1 MEKGEEDQITNVRNL
16 FILMRLFIIPRI
28 SNYSSRHREEM
39 TYGQVE
45 SGQLFLIKMK
55 VIRAY
60 KDYEK
65 WKLFDKLHHLLISF
79 IRDFFTLIKWHRE

>member
-1 MEKGEEDQITNVRNL
+1 MEKGEEDQITNVRNI
-16 FILMRLFIIPRI
+16 F
-28 SNYSSRHREEM
+28 SSRHREEM

-45 SGQLFLIKMK
+45 SGQLFLIKIE

-65 WKLFDKLHHLLISF
+65 WKLFDKLRHLLNIYPKF
-79 IRDFFTLIKWHRE
+79 LYFDQNV

>member
-1 MEKGEEDQITNVRNL
+1 MGKGEEDQITNVRNL
-16 FILMRLFIIPRI
+16 F
-28 SNYSSRHREEM
+28 SSRHREEM

-45 SGQLFLIKMK
+45 SGQLFLIKME

-65 WKLFDKLHHLLISF
+65 WKLFDKLHHLLI
-79 IRDFFTLIKWHRE
+79 

>member
-1 MEKGEEDQITNVRNL
+1 MDKSKEDQFTNVRKL
-16 FILMRLFIIPRI
+16 F
-28 SNYSSRHREEM
+28 SSRHREEM

-45 SGQLFLIKMK
+45 SGQLFLIKIE